1 MKFSEK
7 QDDKHLNGLPWQVVS
22 LEDYAVPADLSASAL
37 KKRWRSFSSLFHDG
51 SNEADLARAEAE
63 LRALPNV
70 RLANLVP
77 PIDWGLASTALANV
91 LDAADSKVTTTA
103 SRTIG
108 TALSVNG
115 EHPVQFFVGQPYCDH
130 PTILTDWAR
139 CHHAQV
145 LMPPN
150 PKDILAGDTGW
161 QQTLSTIQG
170 RPWVLPA
177 LERCFLRHS
186 NGLDL
191 LRSFLERALSGALG
205 PGIIGCDSWAF
216 AFVRRL
222 WPLPGTP
229 VLTLQAFDGPALAD
243 YFVRTQRASENNR
256 HIRFLSAR
264 SGEPLVPYD
273 EPESSTD
280 RAGARGEREQTLPEM
295 RQLAAHC
302 RGNPGLAWHYW
313 RKQLR
318 TEPDHE
324 EQNSAE
330 GHDSHEKPHGWQ
342 GMQSDEV
349 VWVAPDLAAPSLP
362 AETGEDVAFIL
373 HVLLLHRGLSA
384 DLLALLLPMPR
395 PRVMSALL
403 RLQVTGLLVRED
415 EYWQI
420 APLAYPTVREFLRVR
435 SYLIDAF

>member
-1 MKFSEK
+1 
-7 QDDKHLNGLPWQVVS
+7 
-22 LEDYAVPADLSASAL
+22 
-37 KKRWRSFSSLFHDG
+37 
-51 SNEADLARAEAE
+51 
-63 LRALPNV
+63 
-70 RLANLVP
+70 
-77 PIDWGLASTALANV
+77 
-91 LDAADSKVTTTA
+91 
-103 SRTIG
+103 
-108 TALSVNG
+108 
-115 EHPVQFFVGQPYCDH
+115 
-130 PTILTDWAR
+130 
-139 CHHAQV
+139 
-145 LMPPN
+145 
-150 PKDILAGDTGW
+150 
-161 QQTLSTIQG
+161 
-170 RPWVLPA
+170 
-177 LERCFLRHS
+177 
-186 NGLDL
+186 
-191 LRSFLERALSGALG
+191 
-205 PGIIGCDSWAF
+205 
-216 AFVRRL
+216 
-222 WPLPGTP
+222 
-229 VLTLQAFDGPALAD
+229 
-243 YFVRTQRASENNR
+243 
-256 HIRFLSAR
+256 
-264 SGEPLVPYD
+264 
-273 EPESSTD
+273 
-280 RAGARGEREQTLPEM
+280 M